1 MEKELRLVS
10 PTGWRLAT
18 IGYWLA
24 LVALAW
30 QAAAAAAAPPGP
42 APRIGHVFIVMLE
55 NEGYHRTFGPGSPAA
70 YLNHLRA
77 QGALASNYFATSH
90 FSLGNYIALIS
101 GQAPNPAT
109 EYDCP
114 QFTEFV
120 ASGFTAD
127 GQAIGSGCV
136 YPASVPTIARQLE
149 AAGLSWKAY
158 MEDMGNTPGRE
169 TTTCGHPQ
177 IGTPDNTQVA
187 TVGDQYASRHDP
199 FVYFHSIIDA
209 PSCAQHVVNL
219 RSLGPDLNSIATTPN
234 YVFITPNLCHDGHDG
249 GHGNKCVD
257 GEPGGLE
264 SADRFLSTL
273 VPQIVSSPAFSRDG
287 LLIITFDESDVE
299 DEYEASGRAVR
310 VTGGD
315 AAACCDEQ
323 PGPNLPAYQ
332 AAAGIPRTA
341 INGPGLI
348 GPGGGRIGAVLL
360 SPFIKPGTVS
370 QLPYNHYALLRS
382 VEDMLGLEHL
392 GYAGQAGLKSFG
404 ADIFTQPNARSQ

>member
-1 MEKELRLVS
+1 MPMS
-10 PTGWRLAT
+10 PTGWRLACA
-18 IGYWLA
+18 GGWLA
-24 LVALAW
+24 MQALGS
-30 QAAAAAAAPPGP
+30 QPAAAPGDPAGP

-55 NEGYHRTFGPGSPAA
+55 NEGYQRTFGPGSPAR
-70 YLNHLRA
+70 YLNGLLRR
-77 QGALASNYFATSH
+77 GALASNYYATSH

-114 QFTEFV
+114 QYTEFV
-120 ASGFTAD
+120 SSGVTAD

-136 YPASVPTIARQLE
+136 YPASVPTIANQLE

-158 MEDMGNTPGRE
+158 MEDMGNIPARE
-169 TTTCGHPQ
+169 SANCGHPR
-177 IGTPDNTQVA
+177 IGTADNTQVA
-187 TVGDQYASRHDP
+187 EVGDQYATRHDP
-199 FVYFHSIIDA
+199 FMYFHGIIDA
-209 PSCAQHVVNL
+209 PSCARHVVNL
-219 RSLGPDLNSIATTPN
+219 RSLGPDLKAIATTPS

-249 GHGNKCVD
+249 GHGNTCVD

-264 SADRFLSTL
+264 SADRLIANL
-273 VPQIVSSPAFSRDG
+273 VPQIVASPAFRRDG

-299 DEYEASGRAVR
+299 DEYEASSHAVK

-323 PGPNLPAYQ
+323 AGPNLPAYR
-332 AAAGIPRTA
+332 AAAGIARTA

-370 QLPYNHYALLRS
+370 EVPYNHYSLLRS
-382 VEDMLGLEHL
+382 VEDIFGLSHL
-392 GYAGQAGLKSFG
+392 GFAGQPGLKGFG
-404 ADIFTQPNARSQ
+404 ADIYTQPNGRGQ

>member
-1 MEKELRLVS
+1 
-10 PTGWRLAT
+10 
-18 IGYWLA
+18 
-24 LVALAW
+24 
-30 QAAAAAAAPPGP
+30 
-42 APRIGHVFIVMLE
+42 VFIVMLE
-55 NEGYHRTFGPGSPAA
+55 NEGYHQTFGPGSSAR
-70 YLNHLRA
+70 YLNHLRD
-77 QGALASNYFATSH
+77 QGALASNYFGTSH

-120 ASGFTAD
+120 SSGFTAD

-136 YPASVPTIARQLE
+136 YPASVPTIAKQLE

-158 MEDMGNTPGRE
+158 MEDMGNNAQRE
-169 TTTCGHPQ
+169 SVSCGHPA
-177 IGTPDNTQVA
+177 IGASDHTQVA
-187 TVGDQYASRHDP
+187 QGGDQYATRHDP
-199 FVYFHSIIDA
+199 FMYFHGIIDA

-219 RSLGPDLNSIATTPN
+219 RSLSPDLKSIATTPN

-257 GEPGGLE
+257 GEPGGLA
-264 SADRFLSTL
+264 SADRFLRTL
-273 VPQIVSSPAFSRDG
+273 VPQIVSSPAFRRDG
-287 LLIITFDESDVE
+287 LLIITFDESDIE
-299 DEYEASGRAVR
+299 DEYLASSNAIN

-315 AAACCDEQ
+315 AAACCDEP

-332 AAAGIPRTA
+332 AAAGIAPTA

-370 QLPYNHYALLRS
+370 QVPYNHYALLRS
-382 VEDMLGLEHL
+382 VEDIFGLAHL
-392 GYAGQAGLKSFG
+392 GFAGQAGLRAFG
-404 ADIFTQPNARSQ
+404 PDIFTQPNGRSQ

>member
-1 MEKELRLVS
+1 MLAAPR
-10 PTGWRLAT
+10 GWRLACV
-18 IGYWLA
+18 GCWLA
-24 LVALAW
+24 LLACEP
-30 QAAAAAAAPPGP
+30 ARA
-42 APRIGHVFIVMLE
+42 APRIGHVFIVVLE
-55 NEGYHRTFGPGSPAA
+55 NEGYRHTFGPASPAS
-70 YLNHLRA
+70 YLNHLRG

-120 ASGFTAD
+120 SSGFTAD

-136 YPASVPTIARQLE
+136 YPASVPTIAEQLE
-149 AAGLSWKAY
+149 AAALSWKAY
-158 MEDMGNTPGRE
+158 MEDMGNIPGRE
-169 TTTCGHPQ
+169 SAACGHPQ
-177 IGTPDNTQVA
+177 IGTADGTQLA
-187 TVGDQYASRHDP
+187 AVGDQYAARHDP
-199 FVYFHSIIDA
+199 FVYFHSVIDA
-209 PSCAQHVVNL
+209 PSCAQHVVSL
-219 RSLGPDLNSIATTPN
+219 RSLGPDLKAIATTPN

-264 SADRFLSTL
+264 SADRFLRAL
-273 VPQIVSSPAFSRDG
+273 VPQIISSEAFRRDG

-299 DEYEASGRAVR
+299 DEYEASSNAIR

-323 PGPNLPAYQ
+323 PGPNLPAYRAG
-332 AAAGIPRTA
+332 AAIARTA

-348 GPGGGRIGAVLL
+348 GPGGGRIGAVML
-360 SPFIKPGTVS
+360 SPFIKPGTLS
-370 QLPYNHYALLRS
+370 QVPYNHYALLRS
-382 VEDMLGLEHL
+382 VEDMFGLVHL
-392 GYAGQAGLKSFG
+392 GYAGQAGLAPFG
-404 ADIFTQPNARSQ
+404 ADIFTQPNARSR

>member
-1 MEKELRLVS
+1 
-10 PTGWRLAT
+10 
-18 IGYWLA
+18 
-24 LVALAW
+24 
-30 QAAAAAAAPPGP
+30 
-42 APRIGHVFIVMLE
+42 VFIVMLE
-55 NEGYHRTFGPGSPAA
+55 NEGYHQTFGPGSSAR
-70 YLNHLRA
+70 YLNHLRD
-77 QGALASNYFATSH
+77 QGALASNYFGTSH

-120 ASGFTAD
+120 SSGFTAD

-136 YPASVPTIARQLE
+136 YPASVPTIAKQLE

-158 MEDMGNTPGRE
+158 MEDMGNNAQRE
-169 TTTCGHPQ
+169 SVSCGHPA
-177 IGTPDNTQVA
+177 IGASDHTQVA
-187 TVGDQYASRHDP
+187 QGGDQYATRHDP
-199 FVYFHSIIDA
+199 FMYFHGIIDA

-219 RSLGPDLNSIATTPN
+219 RSLSPDLKSIATTPN

-257 GEPGGLE
+257 GGPGGLA
-264 SADRFLSTL
+264 SADRFLRTL
-273 VPQIVSSPAFSRDG
+273 VPQIISSPAFRRDG
-287 LLIITFDESDVE
+287 LLIITFDESDIE
-299 DEYEASGRAVR
+299 DEYEASTHAVS

-332 AAAGIPRTA
+332 AAAGIAPTA

-370 QLPYNHYALLRS
+370 QVPYNHYALLRS
-382 VEDMLGLEHL
+382 VEDNFGLAHL
-392 GYAGQAGLKSFG
+392 GFAGQAGLRAFG
-404 ADIFTQPNARSQ
+404 ADIFTQPNGRSQ